1 MNDYAIKLSILQNT
15 ALKLYLAAQGR
26 WQTVSG
32 KGIKKLKGHS
42 KAKTNRSQQI
52 NPNHLTTVE
61 QEKASVQAQIC

>member
-1 MNDYAIKLSILQNT
+1 MNDYPIKLSILQNT
-15 ALKLYLAAQGR
+15 TLKLYLAAQGR

-52 NPNHLTTVE
+52 NPNHLTIVE
-61 QEKASVQAQIC
+61 QEKGSVRAQIC

>member
-42 KAKTNRSQQI
+42 KVKTNRSQQI
-52 NPNHLTTVE
+52 NPYHLTSVE
-61 QEKASVQAQIC
+61 QEKGSVQAQIC